1 MILEKTTHTLSN
13 LSSKL
18 KLLSRVRG
26 STNYFLYFT
35 AGLSFPF
42 NLIAPIA
49 LVILIGYILKLTFKY
64 VISPKAWMGFFHM
77 RSNSPTAGNQA
88 TVTAGESG
96 GDRLSGDN
104 LKMLLN
110 VINASSITQ
119 IQQQQQPQ
127 PLAVSGVQEL
137 LEPLEAPPE
146 AEAKS
151 KSNSANNSQEKLND
165 SSSSA
170 HIAEDAGFTLVDDVE
185 DNNS

>member
-18 KLLSRVRG
+18 NLLSRVRG

-77 RSNSPTAGNQA
+77 RSNLPTAGNQA